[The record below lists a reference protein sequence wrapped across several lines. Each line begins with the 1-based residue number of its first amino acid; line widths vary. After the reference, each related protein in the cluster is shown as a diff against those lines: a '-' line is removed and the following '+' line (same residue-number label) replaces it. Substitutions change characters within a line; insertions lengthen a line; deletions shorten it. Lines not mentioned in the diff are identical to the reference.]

1 MPPNLQ
7 ARFGR
12 VRLVLRGGGERGSV
26 AVFVAAIV
34 PGLLIV
40 FGLVLDLGQQLRA
53 QRTAAAVAQE
63 AARAG
68 AESVDLLSYRG
79 GGGGGVTVNATAA
92 AAAARGYLSAA
103 GYTGTVT
110 LTGPSTLSVSVTV
123 TQPTQVLGLVG
134 IRSWTA
140 AETARAR
147 LQEG

>member
-79 GGGGGVTVNATAA
+79 GGGGVTVNATAA

>member
-26 AVFVAAIV
+26 AVFVAAIM

-53 QRTAAAVAQE
+53 QRTAASVAQE

-68 AESVDLLSYRG
+68 AESVDLLSYRA
-79 GGGGGVTVNATAA
+79 GGGGVTVNATAA

>member
-53 QRTAAAVAQE
+53 QRTAASVAQE

-68 AESVDLLSYRG
+68 AESVDLLSYR

-123 TQPTQVLGLVG
+123 TQPTQVLALVG